1 MVIQRRTHNATELY
15 QGIQSSFKDVIIQ
28 VDLGRGER
36 LGVHGQGEKEE
47 KRMGNKKGPA
57 GGEEKKLNFN
67 IGRYSNKPR
76 TKKKKKNLYY
86 KTPRSKKQMFCL
98 TDTLI
103 KIHYSTERLI

>member
-76 TKKKKKNLYY
+76 TKKKKKTFITRHLEAKN
-86 KTPRSKKQMFCL
+86 KCSA
-98 TDTLI
+98 
-103 KIHYSTERLI
+103 